1 MSQLYLYSNI
11 WIYIWSIFSQV
22 GQYFTYLIYTVN
34 WWSVC
39 GNYLSCDPE
48 SYSPQLWGQGGALK
62 RGIIQ
67 TVRFAYQNMAGRLY
81 TPFHLDYQWNSSW
94 LAPGSLVGKHY
105 IGRPSLR
112 ASWLAELRQRRR
124 RDGSSLVGSEAG
136 WIWSVCCV
144 AVSKF
149 WKVVSSQKL
158 KTERSK
164 AEITFFFLLI
174 LIEQIGISS

>member
-1 MSQLYLYSNI
+1 MSQLNLNTNI

-81 TPFHLDYQWNSSW
+81 TPFHLDYQWNCSW
-94 LAPGSLVGKHY
+94 LAPDTVWANITLAAA
-105 IGRPSLR
+105 SLR
-112 ASWLAELRQRRR
+112 RLIGPALA
-124 RDGSSLVGSEAG
+124 RDSHWTTDVSEAEN
-136 WIWSVCCV
+136 VCCLELS
-144 AVSKF
+144 VSCGKLFADQDSWF
-149 WKVVSSQKL
+149 W
-158 KTERSK
+158 
-164 AEITFFFLLI
+164 
-174 LIEQIGISS
+174 

>member
-81 TPFHLDYQWNSSW
+81 TPFHLDYQWNCSW
-94 LAPGSLVGKHY
+94 LAPDTVWANITLAARQTPARVGWSGRAPDIAER
-105 IGRPSLR
+105 IGRRLAGA
-112 ASWLAELRQRRR
+112 ASWVCRLSVSLGKLFAA
-124 RDGSSLVGSEAG
+124 RDTQNIKIKG
-136 WIWSVCCV
+136 
-144 AVSKF
+144 
-149 WKVVSSQKL
+149 
-158 KTERSK
+158 R
-164 AEITFFFLLI
+164 
-174 LIEQIGISS
+174 